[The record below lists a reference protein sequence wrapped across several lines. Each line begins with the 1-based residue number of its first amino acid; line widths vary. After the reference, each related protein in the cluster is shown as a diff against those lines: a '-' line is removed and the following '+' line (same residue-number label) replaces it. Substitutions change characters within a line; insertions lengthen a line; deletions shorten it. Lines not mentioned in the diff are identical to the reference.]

1 MIPLLIG
8 VLALLALY
16 GLYFA
21 ARVARLGGNPSD
33 FLDAGQSLPG
43 WAIMFLLPGL
53 AIAGLGVERHLGLV
67 ARFGLQASHV
77 AVGLVL
83 VAIAAMLVWNRLWL
97 VTRLAGLATPAEA
110 LGRYYDSIAL
120 RVAMMSLAMIFA
132 LPYAADILS
141 ATARLFE
148 AATGGVVPRAAGVWL
163 FAFVLAIPAIIGGW
177 RATVLVLA
185 MQSLLLVL
193 LLPGITLFAEVTAA
207 GAGFP
212 ARPIA
217 VAEGIFWD
225 RIPGVLQNA
234 AGIGKSVPPGG
245 IFTAVGI
252 ASAVV
257 ALLGLVLNPVTL
269 YLGQGARAGRSFG
282 IASVW
287 LTGGLAAGILLF
299 CAPVLAA
306 RMPDGL
312 VPLAAALFDITPFAG
327 IGLLLLALTGGLLTV
342 SFFVTGGTMLL
353 TRDLVLSY
361 LLPRLDARAQRLAGR
376 IALGFAFFTVA
387 LMASFAPFAS
397 AVLASVALPLA
408 VQMLPALLGLCFLPW
423 VSRGAVLAGMAWGM
437 LIVVFTEPLGLILF
451 EALFVDLPWGRWPL
465 TVHSA
470 LWGLVFNLALV
481 GLASAASRRAP
492 DRPGRDRLHRAIAAT
507 VETAPKGGRGLLW
520 SLCLLW
526 GFLAYGPG
534 AILGNTFFSEPVFT
548 TRSATLGV
556 PSLWVWQL
564 LFWLLGSVLVWW
576 LAYRV
581 GFGRTSGERI
591 KPIVLGTTPPRRT
604 PDWLASGLARVAH
617 RPTMGQSL
625 RAREEK
631 DDPRRTKIAGQ

>member
-1 MIPLLIG
+1 MTPLLIG

-21 ARVARLGGNPSD
+21 ARVARAGGNPAA

-53 AIAGLGVERHLGLV
+53 AFAGLGVERHLGLV

-83 VAIAAMLVWNRLWL
+83 VAAAAMMVWNRLWL

-110 LGRYYDSIAL
+110 LGRYYDSIAF
-120 RVAMMSLAMIFA
+120 RVAMMSLALLFA

-148 AATGGVVPRAAGVWL
+148 TATGGVIPRAAGVWL
-163 FAFVLAIPAIIGGW
+163 FALALAIPAIIGGW

-185 MQSLLLVL
+185 MQALLMAL
-193 LLPGITLFAEVTAA
+193 LLPGVTLFTEITAA
-207 GAGFP
+207 GAGYP
-212 ARPIA
+212 NQPIA
-217 VAEGIFWD
+217 VADGVFWD

-252 ASAVV
+252 ASSVV
-257 ALLGLVLNPVTL
+257 ALLGLVLNPATL

-287 LTGGLAAGILLF
+287 LTGGLAAGILLLS
-299 CAPVLAA
+299 APVLAS
-306 RMPDGL
+306 RMPGGL
-312 VPLAAALFDITPFAG
+312 VPLSENLFDIAPFVG
-327 IGLLLLALTGGLLTV
+327 VGLLLLTLTGGLLAV
-342 SFFVTGGTMLL
+342 SFFVTGGTLLL
-353 TRDLVLSY
+353 TRDLVLTY
-361 LLPRLDARAQRLAGR
+361 LLPRLDARAQRLAAR
-376 IALGFAFFTVA
+376 IGLGFAFFAVA
-387 LMASFAPFAS
+387 LMAAFAPFAS

-408 VQMLPALLGLCFLPW
+408 VQMLPAFLGVCFLPW
-423 VSRGAVLAGMAWGM
+423 ASRGAVLAGMAWGI
-437 LIVVFTEPLGLILF
+437 LIVLFTEPLGLILF
-451 EALFVDLPWGRWPL
+451 EALFVELPWGRWPL
-465 TVHSA
+465 TIHSA

-481 GLASAASRRAP
+481 GLASAASHKAP

-507 VETAPKGGRGLLW
+507 LHTAPKGGRGLLW
-520 SLCLLW
+520 SLLLLW

-534 AILGNTFFSEPVFT
+534 AILGNTFFSEPIFT
-548 TRSATLGV
+548 ARSATLGI

-564 LFWLLGSVLVWW
+564 LFWLLGAVLVWW

-581 GFGRTSGERI
+581 GFGRTSEEGI
-591 KPIVLGTTPPRRT
+591 KPIVLGLQAPRRT
-604 PDWLASGLARVAH
+604 PDWLAAGLARVAQ
-617 RPTMGQSL
+617 RPALGASR
-625 RAREEK
+625 RAK
-631 DDPRRTKIAGQ
+631 NGAATPRRAGGKGG